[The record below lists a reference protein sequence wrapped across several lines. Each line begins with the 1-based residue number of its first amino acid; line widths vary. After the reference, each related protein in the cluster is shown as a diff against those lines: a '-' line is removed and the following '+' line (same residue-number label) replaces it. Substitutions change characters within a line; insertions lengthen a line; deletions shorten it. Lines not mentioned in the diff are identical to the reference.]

1 MKICLIDPPLPY
13 SSPPLAP
20 LILEYLGGLT
30 KRAMPDAEIELL
42 DPKFRPFSVDSVEA
56 DLVGICGSRIVTLP
70 WVYST
75 ADTLR
80 KRGKQV
86 VLGGFNPS
94 AMPEEAKK
102 HADAVVIGEAESVW
116 HEVVGDAQARRLKP
130 FYYGKPLPLE
140 NLPLPIRMPGYKFH
154 GIFTMRGCSYGC
166 KFCALTCLYGKT
178 HRYRPVD
185 EVVREVDAM
194 PERFFWNTDGNI
206 WGGNINRA
214 IDLFAALKGSDK
226 KWFGFGDLK
235 AISTPQGDKL
245 AKAARESGLLSLWLG
260 CEEKF
265 AGAFEKNKVEAIKKL
280 KENGIDPILAII
292 LGKRTD
298 TREDFDRIVELS
310 DKLGIM
316 AHPFLLVPFPGT
328 ELYEEYKPFLL
339 KDGQW
344 KFYDGAHALFSHP
357 TMSPEEREEKFF
369 SIVFELFSVKRVLK
383 HLFQIP
389 VSVFPAGHFAFLMR
403 EFPTRK
409 GMQAAYR
416 KWLAEKTDSQAVPGI
431 SVIPSCGDSAGKN
444 N

>member
-30 KRAMPDAEIELL
+30 QREMPDAEIELL
-42 DPKFRPFSVDSVEA
+42 DPKFRPFSIDKIEA

-70 WVYST
+70 WVYNT

-80 KRGKQV
+80 KRGRQV

-94 AMPEEAKK
+94 AMPEEAQK

-116 HEVVGDAQARRLKP
+116 HEVLADARNRQLKP
-130 FYYGKPLPLE
+130 FYHGRPLPLE
-140 NLPLPIRMPGYKFH
+140 NLPPPIRLPGYKFH

-166 KFCALTCLYGKT
+166 RFCALTGLYGRA
-178 HRYRPVD
+178 HRYRPIGD
-185 EVVREVDAM
+185 VVKEVDALS
-194 PERFFWNTDGNI
+194 EKFYWNTDGNV

-214 IDLFAALKGSDK
+214 IELFTALKGSNK

-235 AISTPQGDKL
+235 AVGTSAGDKL
-245 AKAARESGLLSLWLG
+245 VKAARESGLLSLWLG

-265 AGAFEKNKVEAIKKL
+265 TGTLEKNKIEAVKKL
-280 KENGIDPILAII
+280 KDNGIDPILAVI

-298 TREDFDRIVELS
+298 NADDFDRIVHLA
-310 DKLGIM
+310 DKMGIM
-316 AHPFLLVPFPGT
+316 IHPWLLVPYPGT

-357 TMSPEEREEKFF
+357 HMSAEQREEKFF
-369 SIVFELFSVKRVLK
+369 SIVFELFSLKRVFR
-383 HLFQIP
+383 HLFEIP
-389 VSVFPAGHFAFLMR
+389 LEVFPGGHFAFLMR
-403 EFPTRK
+403 EFPIRK
-409 GMQAAYR
+409 GMRAAYR
-416 KWLAEKTDSQAVPGI
+416 KWRAEQG
-431 SVIPSCGDSAGKN
+431 VINGRNIRQGSGSFT
-444 N
+444 

>member
-30 KRAMPDAEIELL
+30 KRVMPEAEIELL
-42 DPKFRPFSVDSVEA
+42 DPKFRPFSVEKVEA

-102 HADAVVIGEAESVW
+102 HADAVIIGEAESVW
-116 HEVVGDAQARRLKP
+116 HEVLKDGRKGQLKP
-130 FYYGKPLPLE
+130 FYYGQPLPLE

-166 KFCALTCLYGKT
+166 KFCALRGLYGTT
-178 HRYRPVD
+178 HRYRPID
-185 EVVREVDAM
+185 EVVKEVDALK
-194 PERFFWNTDGNI
+194 EKFFWNTDGNI

-214 IDLFAALKGSDK
+214 IDLFTALKGSKK
-226 KWFGFGDLK
+226 KWYGFGDLK
-235 AISTPQGDKL
+235 ALEAPSGDKL
-245 AKAARESGLLSLWLG
+245 IKAARESGLLSLWLG

-265 AGAFEKNKVEAIKKL
+265 AGAFEKKKVEAIKKL
-280 KENGIDPILAII
+280 KDSGIDPILAVI

-298 TREDFDRIVELS
+298 SLDDFDRIVELS

-316 AHPFLLVPFPGT
+316 VHPFLLVPFPGT

-339 KDGQW
+339 KEGQW
-344 KFYDGAHALFSHP
+344 KYYDGAHALFSHP
-357 TMSPEEREEKFF
+357 QMSPEQREEKFF
-369 SIVFELFSVKRVLK
+369 SIVFELFTLKRVFR
-383 HLFQIP
+383 HLFEIP
-389 VSVFPAGHFAFLMR
+389 LNVFPAGHFAFLMR
-403 EFPTRK
+403 EFPMRQ
-409 GMQAAYR
+409 GMKMAYK
-416 KWLAEKTDSQAVPGI
+416 KWLQDSKSPI
-431 SVIPSCGDSAGKN
+431 RS
-444 N
+444 

>member
-30 KRAMPDAEIELL
+30 RRAMPDAEIELL
-42 DPKFRPFSVDSVEA
+42 DPKFSPFSADNVEA

-70 WVYST
+70 WIYST

-80 KRGKQV
+80 RRGKQV

-116 HEVVGDAQARRLKP
+116 HEVLEDARKGHLKP
-130 FYYGKPLPLE
+130 FYHGKPQPLE
-140 NLPLPIRMPGYKFH
+140 NLPQPLRMPGYKFH
-154 GIFTMRGCSYGC
+154 GIFTMRGCAYGC
-166 KFCALTCLYGKT
+166 TFCALTCLYGKSF
-178 HRYRPVD
+178 RYRPID
-185 EVVREVDAM
+185 EVVNEVDALS
-194 PERFFWNTDGNI
+194 EKFFWNTDGNI
-206 WGGNINRA
+206 WGGNVNRA
-214 IDLFAALKGSDK
+214 IDLFTALKGSRK

-235 AISTPQGDKL
+235 AVGSPLGDKL
-245 AKAARESGLLSLWLG
+245 VKAARESGLLSLWLG

-265 AGAFEKNKVEAIKKL
+265 AGVFEKNRIEAIKKL
-280 KENGIDPILAII
+280 KDNGIDPILAII

-298 TREDFDRIVELS
+298 ALEDFDRIVELS

-316 AHPFLLVPFPGT
+316 VHPFLLVPFPGT
-328 ELYEEYKPFLL
+328 ELYEEYRPFLL
-339 KDGQW
+339 RDGQW

-369 SIVFELFSVKRVLK
+369 SIVFELFSVKRVIM
-383 HLFQIP
+383 HLFEIP
-389 VSVFPAGHFAFLMR
+389 MSVFPVGHFAFLMR

-416 KWLAEKTDSQAVPGI
+416 KWLSEKAE
-431 SVIPSCGDSAGKN
+431 SAGVVSAAVRPR
-444 N
+444 